1 VLISGWIKFGT
12 NSVVGKNQK
21 SEQYWGKIAGYCNE
35 HCSFDPPRDVGACQ
49 NRFNYMSKIIN
60 KWIGAYD
67 KAKRLKGSGWSDN
80 DVLAKAQELYAGG
93 KNVQFTLIAE

>member
-1 VLISGWIKFGT
+1 M
-12 NSVVGKNQK
+12 
-21 SEQYWGKIAGYCNE
+21 
-35 HCSFDPPRDVGACQ
+35 R
-49 NRFNYMSKIIN
+49 KIIN